1 MTHSR
6 TRTIAVLGGTGM
18 VGSRVVA
25 EATARGHRVL
35 ALARKPPREV
45 PGSTP
50 VTVDATDA
58 DALRTALSGSA
69 GSAGPGGVDAV
80 VLSVRT
86 EPADEEFLVGV
97 TRTVLDAAVPLGAR
111 VLVVGGAGALRS
123 PGTPGLRVAD
133 DPAHVPAAFRPVAAA
148 GVAQLRAC
156 RAHTGA
162 GWVYLSPPAT
172 LEPGARTGRY
182 RRGTDTLLTDADG
195 RSWISA
201 EDLAVAVLDELEHP
215 GPDRHITAVHR
226 DPGT

>member
-1 MTHSR
+1 MPDFPA
-6 TRTIAVLGGTGM
+6 RTIAVLGGTGM
-18 VGSRVVA
+18 VGSRVAA
-25 EATARGHRVL
+25 EAAARGHRVL
-35 ALARKPPREV
+35 ALSRKPPRAA
-45 PGSTP
+45 PDRTP
-50 VTVDATDA
+50 VAVDATDA

-69 GSAGPGGVDAV
+69 GPGGVDDV

-86 EPADEEFLVGV
+86 EPADAEFLVGV
-97 TRTVLDAAVPLGAR
+97 TRAVLDAAVPLGAR

-123 PGTPGLRVAD
+123 PGAPGLRVAD

-162 GWVYLSPPAT
+162 DWVYLSPPAT

-182 RRGTDTLLTDADG
+182 RRGTDTLLTDAAG

-201 EDLAVAVLDELEHP
+201 EDLAVAVLDELEQP